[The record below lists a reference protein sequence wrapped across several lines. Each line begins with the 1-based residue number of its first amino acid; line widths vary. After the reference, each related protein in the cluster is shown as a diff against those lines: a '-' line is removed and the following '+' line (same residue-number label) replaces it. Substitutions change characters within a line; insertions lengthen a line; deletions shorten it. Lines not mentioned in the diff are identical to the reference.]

1 MICACFEFVRLR
13 ISDWAEL
20 SLDHVPCKTMEAVN
34 VVIVLLLLSCV
45 DGKVDDATFCVV
57 PATVHVRQN
66 DTCYSLSEITRHAV
80 NWAGMKGEQEAIQL
94 LVEGIPP
101 AENMTK
107 YLSIEFSDLTQEFGV
122 GQITKDAIQWWQVG
136 YVNCKETTRY
146 PGSGGGWR
154 PDPLLMPTDNK
165 IILEANVTQPLWLT
179 IHIPSTAI
187 AGQYIGTV
195 MVTTQGNGEETVTVI
210 SIYLVV
216 WDITLPTLKSA
227 KFSSAFAFD
236 TNTLKNY
243 YGNVDTMKFNYY
255 NMLVDQRIANND
267 IYQAIPSA
275 DEDYKYLYSAGV
287 QYMGLVDVNAVQV
300 SSDSGEGRLRGTCKN
315 YTDDEVSKII
325 KYLEPYVDKYD
336 KLGYLGNM
344 FVYGFDE
351 VAEDCIGS
359 ITKMYG
365 GIKSKWPNLTTM
377 AAINFIPPATL
388 PLDVWVLQYEFYDRE
403 KTAAWVKSGKKQWWY
418 HCIEPSKDA
427 YLNSFIERPLMEIR
441 LLYWL
446 ASGEPV
452 DGWLYYAIDLWR
464 RVPST
469 NATLQRLDNT
479 ARTDFDPANFIWYP
493 DTSIFANGDGYFIY
507 PGPDGPIPT
516 VRLHNFRDGFE
527 DIELLRMLDLNT
539 TQQLVQPLVRSPT
552 DFTLDPYLLELTRK
566 KAAALVMKNL
576 Q

>member
-1 MICACFEFVRLR
+1 M
-13 ISDWAEL
+13 
-20 SLDHVPCKTMEAVN
+20 KTLEVA
-34 VVIVLLLLSCV
+34 IVLFLLSCV
-45 DGKVDDATFCVV
+45 DGKPDDVTFCVV

-66 DTCYSLSEITRHAV
+66 DTCNSLSRITRDAV
-80 NWAGMKGEQEAIQL
+80 NWAGMRGEQEAIQIV
-94 LVEGIPP
+94 VEGVPP
-101 AENMTK
+101 AANMTN
-107 YLSIEFSDLTQEFGV
+107 YLSIEFSDLTQQFGL
-122 GQITKDAIQWWQVG
+122 GEINKDTLHWWQVG

-165 IILEANVTQPLWLT
+165 ITLEANVTQPLWLT
-179 IHIPSTAI
+179 IHIPSTSI
-187 AGQYIGTV
+187 AGQYTGSV
-195 MVTTQGNGEETVTVI
+195 VVTIQGNGAEMYAVI
-210 SIYLVV
+210 PIYLVV
-216 WDITLPTLKSA
+216 WNITLPELKSA
-227 KFSSAFAFD
+227 KFSSAFSFD
-236 TNTLKNY
+236 ANALKNY
-243 YGNVDTMKFNYY
+243 YGNMNTTKFNYY
-255 NMLVDQRIANND
+255 DMLVNQRIANND
-267 IYQAIPSA
+267 IYQGIPSA
-275 DEDYKYLYSAGV
+275 DEDYDYLSKAGV

-300 SSDSGEGRLRGTCKN
+300 SSDNGEERLRGTCKN
-315 YTDDEVSKII
+315 YTDDEVDKVIN
-325 KYLEPYVDKYD
+325 YLEPYVEKYD

-359 ITKMYG
+359 ITRMFG

-377 AAINFIPPATL
+377 AAINFIPPTTL

-403 KTAAWVKSGKKQWWY
+403 KTAAWIKSGKKQWWY
-418 HCIEPSKDA
+418 HCIEPSKDI
-427 YLNSFIERPLMEIR
+427 YLNSFIERPLLEIR

-464 RVPST
+464 RVPSS

-479 ARTDFDPANFIWYP
+479 ARTNFDPANFIWYP

-539 TQQLVQPLVRSPT
+539 TQQLIQPLVRSPT
-552 DFTLDPYLLELTRK
+552 NFTLDPYLLELTRR
-566 KAAALVMKNL
+566 KAAALVMKNS